1 MSIRLDQVLR
11 ATGHAAGLTGD
22 DIRGMADEIEAA
34 TFATSE
40 EVQEAAGI
48 LATFRSVQGDTF
60 REALVLA
67 QDLSAVFGQSLTGS
81 VTQLGKALEDPVE
94 GISALRR
101 VGISFTDEQRELIE
115 TLVETGR
122 TAEAQGVILETLA
135 AQVGGAGT
143 AESQGLAGA
152 WNRTADA
159 VGNFL
164 EEIAKVSGAAAATR
178 GALNLIAGG
187 LEAVNAAMGEVAVG
201 QELVTANQELQRL
214 RAEQTRLQGP
224 EAAPWEAGQGVEVE
238 REIAAVEARIEALTK
253 LRRAEQVA
261 GQEAEAG
268 ARAARDQ
275 ARHEQALERLGK
287 LKDELEGLG
296 TTEEKVAAVETRL
309 SETITQLEALRTES
323 GAGVVD
329 EAIATA
335 QEVARRQ
342 IEALERPAQE
352 AAARAAEQTKETIRD
367 LSQSIVQFGDARA
380 EFVARHL
387 GKLGEGAT
395 PEERAEAERLA
406 NQLYDLEEAARA
418 AGRGGGA
425 GASGQREMN
434 AAMREGTAL
443 TRALMTGDGGV
454 RGDARGGEPAA
465 RRRRDQPGDLFPGGG
480 GGPGRACGSPS
491 GGRRGGGRGAPPAP
505 ARVGRPARRRAG
517 VAAGVRRGE
526 PEDRR
531 GDRGG
536 HGARPSARPRTRSG
550 TSCAPA
556 RSSSARS

>member
-1 MSIRLDQVLR
+1 M
-11 ATGHAAGLTGD
+11 
-22 DIRGMADEIEAA
+22 
-34 TFATSE
+34 
-40 EVQEAAGI
+40 
-48 LATFRSVQGDTF
+48 
-60 REALVLA
+60 
-67 QDLSAVFGQSLTGS
+67 
-81 VTQLGKALEDPVE
+81 TQLGKALEDPVE

-387 GKLGEGAT
+387 AKLGEGAT

-406 NQLYDLEEAARA
+406 NQLYDLEEAARG
-418 AGRGGGA
+418 AGRGWRRGGERAARGERGACARA
-425 GASGQREMN
+425 GAHPLGDD
-434 AAMREGTAL
+434 
-443 TRALMTGDGGV
+443 GDGGV
-454 RGDARGGEPAA
+454 RGDAGGSEPAA
-465 RRRRDQPGDLFPGGG
+465 RRRRDQPGDVLPGGG
-480 GGPGRACGSPS
+480 GGRRPSLWKPKQRPRRRRPRSAAGGCASRAIRSAA
-491 GGRRGGGRGAPPAP
+491 RGRGCRSTP
-505 ARVGRPARRRAG
+505 RRAG
-517 VAAGVRRGE
+517 
-526 PEDRR
+526 
-531 GDRGG
+531 
-536 HGARPSARPRTRSG
+536 RPPG
-550 TSCAPA
+550 
-556 RSSSARS
+556 